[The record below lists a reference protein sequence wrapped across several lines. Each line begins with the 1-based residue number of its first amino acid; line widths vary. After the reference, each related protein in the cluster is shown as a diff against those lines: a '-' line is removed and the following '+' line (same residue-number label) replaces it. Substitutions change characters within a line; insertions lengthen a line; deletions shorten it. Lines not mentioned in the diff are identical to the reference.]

1 MTKMI
6 KHGSH
11 VRFHYTLKDD
21 SDTIVD
27 ASTADEPAHYIQGQD
42 PLPPGL
48 EAALSGRTEGDSF
61 TVDLS
66 PSEAFGEHN
75 GEAPRAVS
83 IEAFS
88 EGEAPYIGM
97 AVVPEDQ
104 ESDVLW
110 VTQVG
115 RGSVM
120 LDSNHPL
127 AGLNVS
133 YHVEVLHIAEA

>member
-1 MTKMI
+1 MAKVI
-6 KHGSH
+6 KQGSH

-21 SDTIVD
+21 LDTIID
-27 ASTADEPAHYIQGQD
+27 ASTAEEPAQYVLGHD

-48 EAALSGRTEGDSF
+48 EAALSGRAEGDSF

-83 IEAFS
+83 IEAFAES
-88 EGEAPYIGM
+88 EAPYIGM

-104 ESDVLW
+104 ECDVLW

-115 RGSVM
+115 RSSVM

-127 AGLNVS
+127 AGLKVS
-133 YHVEVLHIAEA
+133 YHVEILRVAEA